1 METNK
6 IWQSP
11 NYENFIYVPSFYVLS
26 CFLTCSHMTWNRA
39 LPGVAGGRLWD
50 LCLGPFNRINFYTVK
65 VTKDRAHRNYNV
77 FLWISINQ
85 HRIYMVFQWNSSEE
99 STNKKRPEKNKSWHK
114 LFYTCFLLQRGGDT
128 ITRQQIL
135 HWALSP
141 RTRKAGNQETTF
153 EGSIPNPRCFILGT
167 NSELYINI

>member
-11 NYENFIYVPSFYVLS
+11 NCENFIFVPSFYMLMLS

-65 VTKDRAHRNYNV
+65 VTKDRAHRNYKV

-85 HRIYMVFQWNSSEE
+85 HRIYMVFEWISSGE
-99 STNKKRPEKNKSWHK
+99 STNKKHPEKKKKTSINYACIHIFFCNAKGIQSRANK
-114 LFYTCFLLQRGGDT
+114 YYIG
-128 ITRQQIL
+128 
-135 HWALSP
+135 
-141 RTRKAGNQETTF
+141 
-153 EGSIPNPRCFILGT
+153 
-167 NSELYINI
+167 LYHP